1 MKQVRVLPTEVAQLI
16 AAGEVVERPASVIKE
31 LVENAIDAGSSKIRI
46 DIECG
51 GVRLIRITD
60 NGCGMNESDAQT
72 CFLRHATSKIR
83 NAQDISGVLTLGF
96 RGEALASIAAVS
108 HIQMITR
115 TKDDIEGTC
124 ICLDGGVVS
133 KKEPIG
139 APVGTSITVEDLF
152 YNTPA
157 RKKFLKSERSE
168 TSAISALLDRMV
180 LSHPEI
186 SFQYYINN
194 KEEFFTPGDGKL
206 TSAASVVL
214 GAQQARAM
222 LPVESHGPIRVS
234 GLVCKPLA
242 ARGNR
247 NQQFFFING
256 RCITSGL
263 LAKAVESAYAGSIMS
278 GKYPVCILS
287 LDLDATSIDV
297 NVHPSKSIVKF
308 SDEKSI
314 FSAVFH
320 AVSQALND
328 IDQRYVATKKE
339 LDPQEQKKI
348 VAGFYEIPT
357 QQPILNVSPAIKT
370 SNEPIP
376 EVKAK
381 EPDVII
387 KPSDCDFVNPV
398 SKVPIQSTL
407 TFTDRTTPQMPFI
420 TQVQQKIQQDPA
432 PKFTVVQSKAV
443 ETEIPAQIICIGE
456 IFNTYI
462 IAQCADEVYFIDKHA
477 AHERLIFE
485 TLNHKSKGESQALLI
500 ECIVSLNRQ
509 DKSLILDEIDLF
521 TACGFELE
529 DYGGNAIMVRAI
541 PAEIVKEDIANI
553 LEHAA
558 ANLADKRVTK
568 DKRTKILESMACKSA
583 VKGGQYS
590 HIAEQQALIDR
601 LFAIPDIKYCPHGRP
616 IIYTMNK
623 KDFEKLFKRIV

>member
-31 LVENAIDAGSSKIRI
+31 LVENAIDAGATKIRI
-46 DIECG
+46 DIESG

-72 CFLRHATSKIR
+72 CFLRHATSKIQ

-108 HIQMITR
+108 QVQMTTR
-115 TKDDIEGTC
+115 TKDDIEGTF
-124 ICLDGGVVS
+124 ICLDGGVVTT
-133 KKEPIG
+133 KEPVG
-139 APVGTSITVEDLF
+139 APVGTSITVENLF

-157 RKKFLKSERSE
+157 RKKFLKTERSE
-168 TSAISALLDRMV
+168 TGAIGALLDRLA

-186 SFQYYINN
+186 SFQYYSNN
-194 KEEFFTPGDGKL
+194 KEELFTPGDGKL
-206 TSAASVVL
+206 ISAASVVL
-214 GAQQARAM
+214 GSQQTRSMVSIEGTGA
-222 LPVESHGPIRVS
+222 IRVT
-234 GLVCKPLA
+234 GLACKPLA

-308 SDEKSI
+308 SDEKI
-314 FSAVFH
+314 VFSAVFQ
-320 AVSQALND
+320 AVSQALKNM
-328 IDQRYVATKKE
+328 DQRYVAAKKE
-339 LDPQEQKKI
+339 LEPQEQRKI
-348 VAGFYEIPT
+348 IAGFYEIPS
-357 QQPILNVSPAIKT
+357 QQPVMNITQPVVATPS
-370 SNEPIP
+370 
-376 EVKAK
+376 VKSK

-387 KPSDCDFVNPV
+387 KVPETHLADNHTPKPSQQPFVV
-398 SKVPIQSTL
+398 
-407 TFTDRTTPQMPFI
+407 TFTDRTAPQMPF
-420 TQVQQKIQQDPA
+420 VAPVEPKIPHETTTT
-432 PKFTVVQSKAV
+432 FTVVKP
-443 ETEIPAQIICIGE
+443 EPIKTEIPAQILCIGE

-485 TLNHKSKGESQALLI
+485 KLNCKSKSESQPLLV
-500 ECIVSLNRQ
+500 ECIVSLDRQ
-509 DKSLILDEIDLF
+509 DKLFILEEMDSF
-521 TACGFELE
+521 TECGFEME

-541 PAEIVKEDIANI
+541 PAEIAKEDISDI

-558 ANLADKRVTK
+558 ANLADNRITK

-590 HIAEQQALIDR
+590 HKAEQQALIDN

-616 IIYTMNK
+616 IIYTMHK
-623 KDFEKLFKRIV
+623 KDFEKMFKRIV

>member
-1 MKQVRVLPTEVAQLI
+1 MKQVHVLPTEVAQLI

-31 LVENAIDAGSSKIRI
+31 LVENAIDAGSTKIRI
-46 DIECG
+46 DIEGG
-51 GVRLIRITD
+51 GVNLIRITD

-83 NAQDISGVLTLGF
+83 NAQDISKVLTLGF

-108 HIQMITR
+108 RVKMTTR
-115 TKDDIEGTC
+115 TQNDIEGTH
-124 ICLDGGVVS
+124 ICLDGGVVIR
-133 KKEPIG
+133 KEPIG
-139 APVGTSITVEDLF
+139 APVGTAISVEDLF

-168 TSAISALLDRMV
+168 TGAISALLDRLA

-194 KEEFFTPGDGKL
+194 KEELFTPGDGKL
-206 TSAASVVL
+206 ASVASVVL

-222 LPVESHGPIRVS
+222 LNVEGADPIFVR

-247 NQQFFFING
+247 SQQYFFING
-256 RCITSGL
+256 RCVTSGL

-278 GKYPVCILS
+278 GKYPVFVLF

-308 SDEKSI
+308 SDEKAV

-320 AVSQALND
+320 AVSQSLKGM
-328 IDQRYVATKKE
+328 DQRYVATKKE
-339 LDPQEQKKI
+339 LDIQEQKKI

-357 QQPILNVSPAIKT
+357 QQPAMNVMV
-370 SNEPIP
+370 SNSPIP
-376 EVKAK
+376 SK
-381 EPDVII
+381 EPNII
-387 KPSDCDFVNPV
+387 VQPSDNDFNNDPPV
-398 SKVPIQSTL
+398 LAGRPKTTL
-407 TFTDRTTPQMPFI
+407 TFTDRTTPQMPF
-420 TQVQQKIQQDPA
+420 VA
-432 PKFTVVQSKAV
+432 PIRTMPQAQSAPQFTVINPEPV
-443 ETEIPAQIICIGE
+443 ETEIPPQIICIGE

-477 AHERLIFE
+477 AHERLIFD
-485 TLNHKSKGESQALLI
+485 TLNKKAKCESQPLLV
-500 ECIVSLNRQ
+500 ECIVSLDRQ
-509 DKSLILDEIDLF
+509 DKTFILDELELF
-521 TACGFELE
+521 TECGFDLE
-529 DYGGNAIMVRAI
+529 DYGGNSIMVRAI
-541 PAEIVKEDIANI
+541 PPEIAKEDISAI

-558 ANLADKRVTK
+558 GNLADKKITK

-583 VKGGQYS
+583 IKGGQYS
-590 HIAEQQALIDR
+590 HKAEQQALIDR
-601 LFAIPDIKYCPHGRP
+601 LFAIPDVKYCPHGRP
-616 IIYTMNK
+616 IIYTMTK

>member
-1 MKQVRVLPTEVAQLI
+1 MKQVRVLPTEVSQLI

-46 DIECG
+46 DIENG

-72 CFLRHATSKIR
+72 CFLRHATSKIQ
-83 NAQDISGVLTLGF
+83 NAQDISGVQTLGF

-108 HIQMITR
+108 HIQMSTR
-115 TKDDIEGTC
+115 TKDDIEGTY
-124 ICLDGGVVS
+124 ICLDGGEVT
-133 KKEPIG
+133 KKEPVG

-168 TSAISALLDRMV
+168 TGAISALLDRMV

-214 GAQQARAM
+214 GAQQARTM
-222 LPVESHGPIRVS
+222 ISIESHGSIRVS
-234 GLVCKPLA
+234 GLTCKPLA

-247 NQQFFFING
+247 NQQYFFING

-287 LDLDATSIDV
+287 LNLDATSIDV

-308 SDEKSI
+308 SDEKAI
-314 FSAVFH
+314 FNAVFC
-320 AVSQALND
+320 AVSQALNT
-328 IDQRYVATKKE
+328 IDQRYVTTKKE
-339 LDPQEQKKI
+339 LNAQEQKKI

-357 QQPILNVSPAIKT
+357 QQPTLHVVTDSICSASEIK
-370 SNEPIP
+370 S
-376 EVKAK
+376 K
-381 EPDVII
+381 VII
-387 KPSDCDFVNPV
+387 KPSPDHAP
-398 SKVPIQSTL
+398 SIPIKSTF

-420 TQVQQKIQQDPA
+420 TSSQTTVVQKPE
-432 PKFTVVQSKAV
+432 PKFTVVKSNPI
-443 ETEIPAQIICIGE
+443 ETEIPAQIICVGE

-485 TLNHKSKGESQALLI
+485 TLNHNAKRESQALLI
-500 ECIVSLNRQ
+500 ECVVSLNRQ
-509 DKSLILDEIDLF
+509 DKSLILEEIDTF
-521 TACGFELE
+521 TECGFEME

-541 PAEIVKEDIANI
+541 PPEIAKEDIADI

-558 ANLADKRVTK
+558 SNLADKKVTK

-590 HIAEQQALIDR
+590 HKAEQQALIDR
-601 LFAIPDIKYCPHGRP
+601 LFAIPNIKYCPHGRP

>member
-31 LVENAIDAGSSKIRI
+31 LVENAIDAGSTTIRI

-72 CFLRHATSKIR
+72 CFLRHATSKIQ

-108 HIQMITR
+108 QIEMTTR
-115 TKDDIEGTC
+115 TKEDIEGTR
-124 ICLDGGVVS
+124 ICLDGGVVV

-139 APVGTSITVEDLF
+139 APVGTSITVENLF

-168 TSAISALLDRMV
+168 TGAISSLLDRLA

-186 SFQYYINN
+186 SFQYYVNN
-194 KEEFFTPGDGKL
+194 KEELFTPGDGKL
-206 TSAASVVL
+206 MSAASVVL

-222 LPVESHGPIRVS
+222 VPVDDNGTIRIS

-278 GKYPVCILS
+278 GKYPVCVLS
-287 LDLDATSIDV
+287 LDLDATSVDV
-297 NVHPSKSIVKF
+297 NVHPSKNIVKF
-308 SDEKSI
+308 SDEKMI

-320 AVSQALND
+320 AVSQALNAM
-328 IDQRYVATKKE
+328 DQRYVAAKKE
-339 LDPQEQKKI
+339 LEPQVQRKI

-357 QQPILNVSPAIKT
+357 QQPTLNVSTP
-370 SNEPIP
+370 SRSIP
-376 EVKAK
+376 PMKPQES
-381 EPDVII
+381 DVAL
-387 KPSDCDFVNPV
+387 KLDNPV
-398 SKVPIQSTL
+398 SKPRPSTVV

-420 TQVQQKIQQDPA
+420 APKQQENT
-432 PKFTVVQSKAV
+432 PKFTVVKPEPIQ
-443 ETEIPAQIICIGE
+443 TEIPAQIVCIGE

-485 TLNHKSKGESQALLI
+485 TLSNKSKSASQPLLV
-500 ECIVSLNRQ
+500 ECIVTLDRQ
-509 DKSLILDEIDLF
+509 DKTYILDEMDSF
-521 TACGFELE
+521 AECGFELE

-541 PAEIVKEDIANI
+541 PSEIAKEDVVNI

-558 ANLADKRVTK
+558 ANLSDKQISK

-590 HIAEQQALIDR
+590 HKAEQQALIDR

-616 IIYTMNK
+616 IIYTMQK